1 LSLEVIV
8 RGFIP
13 GFGIAY
19 LTLEILGVEMR
30 FIDSFASGVD
40 QRLVGHGCFW
50 VTHDL

>member
-1 LSLEVIV
+1 LSLWVIV

-19 LTLEILGVEMR
+19 LALEIFGVEMG
-30 FIDSFASGVD
+30 FIKGFASGVG
-40 QRLVGHGCFW
+40 QRLGGHGCFW